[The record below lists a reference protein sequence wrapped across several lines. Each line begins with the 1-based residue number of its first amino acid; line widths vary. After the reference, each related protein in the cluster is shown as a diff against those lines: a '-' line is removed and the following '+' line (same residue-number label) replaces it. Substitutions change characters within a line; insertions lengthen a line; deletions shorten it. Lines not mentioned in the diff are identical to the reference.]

1 MLLDPRYL
9 QADLLDELSKLN
21 VTELPAVVAEHM
33 GNILKSVSRTECYVT
48 GNVDQDGVSL
58 THNLIIQTMTLCNID
73 ITLCNMVI
81 CVVFSERLLIH
92 KNCENVFANCTH
104 TVPHT
109 INCPVN
115 IYVYHLPTT
124 V

>member
-33 GNILKSVSRTECYVT
+33 GNILKSVSRTECYAT

-58 THNLIIQTMTLCNID
+58 TLNHFIQY
-73 ITLCNMVI
+73 
-81 CVVFSERLLIH
+81 IH
-92 KNCENVFANCTH
+92 TH
-104 TVPHT
+104 T
-109 INCPVN
+109 
-115 IYVYHLPTT
+115 Y
-124 V
+124 

>member
-33 GNILKSVSRTECYVT
+33 GNILKSVSRTECYAT

-58 THNLIIQTMTLCNID
+58 TLNHFIQSMTLCNID
-73 ITLCNMVI
+73 MTLCNMAI
-81 CVVFSERLLIH
+81 LCCF
-92 KNCENVFANCTH
+92 
-104 TVPHT
+104 
-109 INCPVN
+109 
-115 IYVYHLPTT
+115 
-124 V
+124 